1 MKLKELLKTLNL
13 TIFKGTVCLWDS
25 SFDDLESL
33 CKLKEESLSGMEVY
47 LKEE

>member
-1 MKLKELLKTLNL
+1 MKLKEILKTLNL

-33 CKLKEESLSGMEVY
+33 CELKEESLSGIEIY